1 MIVVVIINEYSIN
14 VEAWDSAAAVAVAVM
29 LPRINNAIGWRKL
42 KSWEFVPLGNSPRGQ
57 VNLCYF
63 VAK

>member
-42 KSWEFVPLGNSPRGQ
+42 KSWEFVL
-57 VNLCYF
+57 LWE
-63 VAK
+63 